1 MRFTILKAPFKFAS
15 TQVAVL
21 TVLVYA
27 AVFASV
33 LIYDELPN
41 LPKNTWG
48 LDLDHAYD
56 ALSKVRVHSNFIAL
70 REFYIRCATRSNDRR
85 RLFGQIPS
93 QKRRCSC
100 SLFGLGHARPGAKS

>member
-15 TQVAVL
+15 SQVAVL

-41 LPKNTWG
+41 LPKNTSG

-56 ALSKVRVHSNFIAL
+56 VLSKVSLYSNFIAFG
-70 REFYIRCATRSNDRR
+70 EFYIGCATRSNGWR
-85 RLFGQIPS
+85 RLFVSIESPKRHYNCPS
-93 QKRRCSC
+93 FC
-100 SLFGLGHARPGAKS
+100 LGHARLDARS

>member
-56 ALSKVRVHSNFIAL
+56 ALSKVSVPSNFIAL
-70 REFYIRCATRSNDRR
+70 RE
-85 RLFGQIPS
+85 
-93 QKRRCSC
+93 SC
-100 SLFGLGHARPGAKS
+100 VDA

>member
-56 ALSKVRVHSNFIAL
+56 ALSKVSLHWNFIAI
-70 REFYIRCATRSNDRR
+70 RNFYIGCATRSN
-85 RLFGQIPS
+85 GQS
-93 QKRRCSC
+93 DFSGQ
-100 SLFGLGHARPGAKS
+100 